1 VVLTPYRGAVGGPLW
16 QASDAKA
23 GDMEVAGALNC
34 GDHIRIVLLDGFE
47 FLSQGR
53 RINLPQGAQRLLAY
67 LALRDSSH
75 RSRAA
80 ESLWPDSPPA
90 RAAAN
95 LRTALWQGRSVGA
108 TTVIECNGP
117 RLWLSRET
125 RIDLTEVR
133 KYTNRLGKDSAAHGA
148 LDAVAGLG
156 RELLPGWT
164 EDWLILERER
174 WDQERLHTL
183 EQLATQL
190 LAAEQF
196 LPAMRTAL
204 TAIAIEP
211 IRETAHRTVIEI
223 HIAEGNH
230 GNALQHYK
238 TYRDMLDRELGVA
251 PSQHMTQL
259 AKRLSAW

>member
-1 VVLTPYRGAVGGPLW
+1 MVLTPYREAVGGALW
-16 QASDAKA
+16 QASDDKA
-23 GDMEVAGALNC
+23 GDLEVAGALNC

-67 LALRDSSH
+67 LALRDSAH

-95 LRTALWQGRSVGA
+95 LRSALWQGRTVGA

-133 KYTNRLGKDSAAHGA
+133 KYTNRLGKDSAGGRRCRRRCRIRARITSRM
-148 LDAVAGLG
+148 DRGLAD
-156 RELLPGWT
+156 T
-164 EDWLILERER
+164 
-174 WDQERLHTL
+174 
-183 EQLATQL
+183 
-190 LAAEQF
+190 
-196 LPAMRTAL
+196 RT
-204 TAIAIEP
+204 
-211 IRETAHRTVIEI
+211 
-223 HIAEGNH
+223 
-230 GNALQHYK
+230 
-238 TYRDMLDRELGVA
+238 
-251 PSQHMTQL
+251 
-259 AKRLSAW
+259 